1 MQNGVVVNIGQKI
14 QRGQL
19 LGYSGKTGYARG
31 SHLHFIVYK
40 AIDGTHRESI
50 PVKFMDVDG
59 IIDIP
64 REGIFYQAESGN
76 RK

>member
-1 MQNGVVVNIGQKI
+1 MQNGVVVNVSQKI

-31 SHLHFIVYK
+31 PHLHFIVYK

-50 PVKFMDVDG
+50 PVKFMGADG